1 MAFAAAGTHVTNECK
16 NSQVNEKFVELQRSE
31 PVRTLTQNIQGGKS
45 STRTNQRTEIS
56 TALWPTWTPHPAPR
70 VIRWAM
76 ALLVRESPFD
86 SFQRLCKSLKFQM
99 TVSLFFRR
107 LRSNQRFV
115 FFNNIQSAF
124 FFAWLVQR
132 DELREIFN
140 DISSSSE
147 EEEDEGDRHEDED
160 LNIMDTEDDLVR
172 QLQDKLNESDST
184 QNESDRNSQIG
195 KRGLDRRRS
204 SGVRAGGSE
213 GEIGAALTAGTARN
227 FPAASGGG
235 RFHSPSFSH
244 LSFISVVSKSSDWQ
258 NCPVDQR
265 QFDI

>member
-1 MAFAAAGTHVTNECK
+1 MSARILKLMRSFK
-16 NSQVNEKFVELQRSE
+16 NYRGLTAE

-56 TALWPTWTPHPAPR
+56 TALWPTWTPHPGPR
-70 VIRWAM
+70 VIRWAT
-76 ALLVRESPFD
+76 ALLVRKSPFD
-86 SFQRLCKSLKFQM
+86 SFQSPCKSSKFKM
-99 TVSLFFRR
+99 RFSLFFRR

-115 FFNNIQSAF
+115 SFNNIQSAS

-195 KRGLDRRRS
+195 KRGLDRGRS
-204 SGVRAGGSE
+204 LGLCE
-213 GEIGAALTAGTARN
+213 GEIGAALTAGTRARN
-227 FPAASGGG
+227 FPRSFRAEAGSVSGPTGT
-235 RFHSPSFSH
+235 PSFSH
-244 LSFISVVSKSSDWQ
+244 LSFISVLSSDWQ